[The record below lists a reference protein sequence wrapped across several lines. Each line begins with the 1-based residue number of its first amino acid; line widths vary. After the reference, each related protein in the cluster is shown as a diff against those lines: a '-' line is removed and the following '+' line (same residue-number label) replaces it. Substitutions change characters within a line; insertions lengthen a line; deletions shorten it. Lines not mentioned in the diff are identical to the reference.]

1 MLYTREQ
8 LDDLYHFVVR
18 ADGEVYVFPKCAYR
32 DYSDAVSDYVA
43 EGYPWRV
50 ARLMACCEVQSDLDD
65 SREVA
70 SYT

>member
-18 ADGEVYVFPKCAYR
+18 ADGEVYVFPQCVE
-32 DYSDAVSDYVA
+32 SDFNNAVSDYVA

-70 SYT
+70 ART